1 MDKKSIIKICIAAS
15 ILLIL
20 AILLISNHHELSFYQ
35 TDDYIE
41 EGNDKFDA
49 QEFDNAKIKYI
60 GALNIDSSSTGA
72 LYNMANAD
80 YRNQSYKMADSTLSK
95 AAKTCKKE
103 GTSEEEKE
111 LISEIFH
118 NKGNAGLKKIP
129 SIREFLGDS
138 EALTNQIDSAQESV
152 DAKKLEEV
160 KKNLLALTK
169 QARSKE
175 LPEWLKQ
182 VNKSINDYKEAL
194 RHDPKND
201 STRFNLAY
209 AQHYK
214 KLLEEEISKSSQGQ
228 QNPQQ
233 DQQQQQQQ
241 QDQDQKQEEQKP
253 EEQKKDEEQQQN
265 QNQMSKENA
274 EQILKALEQE
284 EKEKMKK
291 KKRQSEESSPFNIEK
306 DW

>member
-20 AILLISNHHELSFYQ
+20 AILLISNQHELSFYQ

-129 SIREFLGDS
+129 SIREFLGDN

-233 DQQQQQQQ
+233 DQQQQQQ
-241 QDQDQKQEEQKP
+241 DQDQKQEEQKP

>member
-20 AILLISNHHELSFYQ
+20 AILLISNQHELSFYQ

-129 SIREFLGDS
+129 SIREFLGDN

-160 KKNLLALTK
+160 KKNLLSLTK

-233 DQQQQQQQ
+233 DQQQQQQ
-241 QDQDQKQEEQKP
+241 DQDQKQEEQKP

>member
-20 AILLISNHHELSFYQ
+20 AILLISNQHELSFYQ

-138 EALTNQIDSAQESV
+138 AALTNQIDSAQESV

-233 DQQQQQQQ
+233 DQQQQQQ
-241 QDQDQKQEEQKP
+241 DQDQKQEEQKP

>member
-1 MDKKSIIKICIAAS
+1 MK
-15 ILLIL
+15 
-20 AILLISNHHELSFYQ
+20 Q
-35 TDDYIE
+35 
-41 EGNDKFDA
+41 
-49 QEFDNAKIKYI
+49 
-60 GALNIDSSSTGA
+60 
-72 LYNMANAD
+72 
-80 YRNQSYKMADSTLSK
+80 
-95 AAKTCKKE
+95 
-103 GTSEEEKE
+103 
-111 LISEIFH
+111 
-118 NKGNAGLKKIP
+118 IP
-129 SIREFLGDS
+129 SIGEFVGDS
-138 EALTNQIDSAQESV
+138 AALSNQIDSAQDSV

-214 KLLEEEISKSSQGQ
+214 KLLEEEISKSSQSQ
-228 QNPQQ
+228 QNQQQ
-233 DQQQQQQQ
+233 DQQQQQKQEQ
-241 QDQDQKQEEQKP
+241 EQEQEQKQEEQKP
-253 EEQKKDEEQQQN
+253 EEQKKEEEQQQN
-265 QNQMSKENA
+265 PNQMSKENA

-291 KKRQSEESSPFNIEK
+291 RFMEYEKNAEKIKSEKKNDEKYQTVYHGSPYDFEK
-306 DW
+306 FDSANM

>member
-20 AILLISNHHELSFYQ
+20 AILLISNQHELSFYQ

-60 GALNIDSSSTGA
+60 GALNIDSSNTGA

-233 DQQQQQQQ
+233 DQQQQQQ
-241 QDQDQKQEEQKP
+241 DQDQKQEEQKP

>member
-20 AILLISNHHELSFYQ
+20 AILLISNQHELSFYQ

-138 EALTNQIDSAQESV
+138 AALTNQIDSAQESV

-160 KKNLLALTK
+160 KKNLLSLTK

-233 DQQQQQQQ
+233 DQQQQQQ
-241 QDQDQKQEEQKP
+241 DQDQKQEEQKP

>member
-20 AILLISNHHELSFYQ
+20 AILLISNQHELSFYQ

-80 YRNQSYKMADSTLSK
+80 YRNQSYKMADSTLSR

-241 QDQDQKQEEQKP
+241 DQDQKQDEQKP

>member
-1 MDKKSIIKICIAAS
+1 MDKKIIIKICIAAS

-20 AILLISNHHELSFYQ
+20 AILLISNHQEMSFYQ
-35 TDDYIE
+35 IDDYIE
-41 EGNDKFDA
+41 EGNDKFEA

-80 YRNQSYKMADSTLSK
+80 YRNEKHKKADSTLSK
-95 AAKTCKKE
+95 AAKACKKE
-103 GTSEEEKE
+103 ATSEEEKE
-111 LISEIFH
+111 LISKIFH
-118 NKGNAGLKKIP
+118 NKGNAGMKQIP
-129 SIREFLGDS
+129 SIGEFVGDS
-138 EALTNQIDSAQESV
+138 AALSNQIDSAQDSV

-214 KLLEEEISKSSQGQ
+214 KLLEEEISKSSQSQ
-228 QNPQQ
+228 QNQQQ
-233 DQQQQQQQ
+233 DQQQK
-241 QDQDQKQEEQKP
+241 QDQEQEQKQEEQKP
-253 EEQKKDEEQQQN
+253 EEQKKEEEQQQN
-265 QNQMSKENA
+265 PNQMSKENA

-291 KKRQSEESSPFNIEK
+291 RKAQSQESSSFNIEK

>member
-1 MDKKSIIKICIAAS
+1 
-15 ILLIL
+15 
-20 AILLISNHHELSFYQ
+20 
-35 TDDYIE
+35 
-41 EGNDKFDA
+41 
-49 QEFDNAKIKYI
+49 
-60 GALNIDSSSTGA
+60 
-72 LYNMANAD
+72 MANAD
-80 YRNQSYKMADSTLSK
+80 YRNEKHKKADSTLSK
-95 AAKTCKKE
+95 AAKACKKE
-103 GTSEEEKE
+103 ATSEEEKE
-111 LISEIFH
+111 LISKIFH
-118 NKGNAGLKKIP
+118 NKGNAGMKQIP
-129 SIREFLGDS
+129 SIGEFVGDS
-138 EALTNQIDSAQESV
+138 AALSNQIDSAQDSV
-152 DAKKLEEV
+152 DAKKMEDI

-214 KLLEEEISKSSQGQ
+214 KLLEEEISKSSQSQ
-228 QNPQQ
+228 QNQQQEQQQKQ
-233 DQQQQQQQ
+233 DQEQE
-241 QDQDQKQEEQKP
+241 QKQEEQKP
-253 EEQKKDEEQQQN
+253 EEQKKEEEQQQN
-265 QNQMSKENA
+265 PNQMSKENA

-291 KKRQSEESSPFNIEK
+291 RKAQSQESSSFNIEK